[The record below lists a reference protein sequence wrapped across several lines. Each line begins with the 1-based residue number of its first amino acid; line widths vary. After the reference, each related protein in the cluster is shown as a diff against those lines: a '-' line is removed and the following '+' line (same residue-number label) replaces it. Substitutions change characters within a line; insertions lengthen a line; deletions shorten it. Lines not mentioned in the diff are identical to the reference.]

1 MDLSKLKEDISK
13 MVVLPLRLFNLEY
26 LNENGTNYLRVT
38 IDSDTDIDIDDIE
51 ALSNVINEY
60 LDRTD
65 PIDEE
70 YVLEVTSRGI
80 EREFSFDEAK
90 DYLKEYILVKTYD
103 QVQYGYLVKV
113 DKSSISIKNNK
124 NKIINIDANDIVLLR
139 TAVKF

>member
-1 MDLSKLKEDISK
+1 MDLLKLKEDIGK
-13 MVVLPLRLFNLEY
+13 MVVLPLKLFNLEY

-60 LDRTD
+60 LDKTD

-103 QVQYGYLVKV
+103 QVQYGYLVKA
-113 DKSSISIKNNK
+113 DNSSISIKNNR